1 MSLVAKRQM
10 SSIMIMGLLLSW
22 TGLLVSLLQP
32 AAAAAGEQAPVR
44 IAVQPGLSGIY
55 KLGLPVGLTVT
66 VANRGKAFNGLLVVE
81 PTDKYPEQTKQYTR
95 YQKTIKVPAGGLL
108 TTTLV
113 VPSELINEEARLVL
127 LVDGKPVAAGLIQGT
142 AVNGGF
148 IALSLG
154 EKPLQGGLSAWLDQ
168 TFGGQTAIKY
178 MPPDYLPQDPLELSL
193 ADIIIVDDVA
203 TARLSDRQVGLLKD
217 WVALGGMLLISGG
230 AGTYPG
236 GPLAEISP
244 VTAAGRQVVAADL
257 GGLRIV
263 KGSMEVIT
271 GSLTQGEVLARVNGV
286 IVVAARDYG
295 KGRVVYSGIP
305 LENLTSESA
314 AFWPL
319 VFGQLSGPNSLDAKM
334 QTAREKRMYNND
346 MLGHAA
352 TYLPQFKMPPVPRVA
367 VAWGAYIVVIGPGL
381 YLLLKRYD
389 RRDWLWWLIPAGA
402 VVSTLVVY
410 FMSPAQRV
418 HVPISQTLAVI
429 EIMDGNKAEVNA
441 TAAFVTPS
449 GGTLNIESV
458 PGAVLWPSS
467 TYFARQKQPIIQYS
481 EAAPRISFP
490 DVEYWSLRQA
500 RATALKK
507 DIGSLSG
514 SLIIENGYLKGKIT
528 NRTSLNLRDCRIL
541 LGGRAIEIDR
551 LPAGGSVE
559 VNHSLAKGP
568 GGLGPNEFRD
578 LLVPPAVP
586 GRSDIYIRERQMVDM
601 VLGPRLQDY
610 GSEPVFYGWSEDS
623 LGMFKILGQEKAY
636 NYNLVLVTQ
645 ELPLQFPADKA
656 ITLPNDMYFPRVV
669 ESSGAFSQTP
679 LGYTL
684 YEGKLI
690 LEINLQ
696 RPLPKHDLKAVALE
710 FLPRENQNL
719 ARQIYDWQENKWQ
732 DIPEAGDRIDLAEF
746 KRFVAPTGECRF
758 KLEKIAGFGKPDRAE
773 LPVLTVEG
781 VRSR

>member
-1 MSLVAKRQM
+1 MVN
-10 SSIMIMGLLLSW
+10 
-22 TGLLVSLLQP
+22 LLQP
-32 AAAAAGEQAPVR
+32 AAAAAGEQAHVR

-66 VANRGKAFNGLLVVE
+66 VANHGKAFNGLLVVE
-81 PTDKYPEQTKQYTR
+81 PNEKYPERAKQYTR

-113 VPSELINEEARLVL
+113 VPSELVNEEARLVL

-154 EKPLQGGLSAWLDQ
+154 EKPLRGGLSAWLDQ
-168 TFGGQTAIKY
+168 TFGGQTAIKF
-178 MPPDYLPQDPLELSL
+178 MPPDFLPQDPLELTL
-193 ADIIIVDDVA
+193 ADIIIVDDAAV
-203 TARLSDRQVGLLKD
+203 ARLTDKQVGLLKD

-230 AGTYPG
+230 AGTSPG
-236 GPLAEISP
+236 EPLAEISP
-244 VTAAGRQVVAADL
+244 VKAAGRQVVEADL
-257 GGLRIV
+257 GGLRVV

-271 GSLTQGEVLARVNGV
+271 GPLTQGEVLARVSGV
-286 IVVAARDYG
+286 IVAAARDYG

-305 LENLTSESA
+305 LENLTSESV

-346 MLGHAA
+346 MLGNAA
-352 TYLPQFKMPPVPRVA
+352 TYLPQFKMPAVPRVA
-367 VAWGAYIVVIGPGL
+367 VAWGVYVLVIGPGL

-389 RRDWLWWLIPAGA
+389 RRDWLWWIIPAGA

-410 FMSPAQRV
+410 FMSPAQRI

-429 EIMDGNKAEVNA
+429 EIMDAEKAEVNA
-441 TAAFVTPS
+441 TAAFVSPS
-449 GGTLNIESV
+449 GGTLNIEGA

-467 TYFARQKQPIIQYS
+467 TYYTRQKQPIIQYS
-481 EAAPRISFP
+481 EAAPRISYP

-500 RATALKK
+500 RATALKR
-507 DIGSLSG
+507 DIGRLSG
-514 SLIIENGYLKGKIT
+514 SLIIENGYIKGKIT
-528 NRTSLNLRDCRIL
+528 NHTSLNLRDCRIL

-586 GRSDIYIRERQMVDM
+586 GRSDIYIRERQMADM
-601 VLGPRLQDY
+601 VLGPKLQDY
-610 GSEPVFYGWSEDS
+610 SSEPVFFGWSEDS
-623 LGMFKILGQEKAY
+623 LDMFKILGQEQAR

-645 ELPLQFPADKA
+645 ELPLHFPADKVVQ
-656 ITLPNDMYFPRVV
+656 LSGGMYFPRAVD
-669 ESSGAFSQTP
+669 SSGAFNQTP

-710 FLPRENQNL
+710 FPPRQNQNL
-719 ARQIYDWQENKWQ
+719 ARQIYDWQENRWI
-732 DIPEAGDRIDLAEF
+732 DIPDAGYQIGPAEF
-746 KRFVAPTGECRF
+746 KRYVATTGECRF
-758 KLEKIAGFGKPDRAE
+758 KIEKTAGVGNPDRVE

-781 VRSR
+781 VSSR